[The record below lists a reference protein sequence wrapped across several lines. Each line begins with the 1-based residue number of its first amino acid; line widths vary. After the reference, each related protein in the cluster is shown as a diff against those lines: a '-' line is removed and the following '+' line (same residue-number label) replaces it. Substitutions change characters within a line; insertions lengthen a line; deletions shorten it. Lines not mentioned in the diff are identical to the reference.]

1 MDNTL
6 YILFKHLH
14 AIMRWLLLGFLL
26 VTLYSSLIHL
36 MRRKGLNTTGIL
48 TARYSLISA
57 HIQILTGFVLYII
70 SPKVVFSASSMQSP
84 ILRFFLVEHV
94 LMMLVAV
101 TLLTIGFLKM
111 KKRYGSHVSSHVVF
125 WYYLLALILML
136 AGIPWPFLSYGGAW
150 F

>member
-1 MDNTL
+1 MDNTF

-26 VTLYSSLIHL
+26 VTLIISLTHL
-36 MRRKGLNTTGIL
+36 IRRRGLNTTGIL
-48 TARYSLISA
+48 TARYSFISA
-57 HIQILTGFVLYII
+57 HIQLLAGFVLYII

-94 LMMLVAV
+94 LLMLVAV
-101 TLLTIGFLKM
+101 TLLTVGFIKMNKRIGS
-111 KKRYGSHVSSHVVF
+111 YVSPHVVF
-125 WYYLLALILML
+125 WYYLAALILIL